1 LFLVLQGKG
10 FVSLEAAGFI
20 SVSDI
25 DSYIY
30 MQKENTRK
38 KNMQKFGQRLA
49 TKAERNNLTGIK
61 LSFKKKTLKP
71 EILDRTASN

>member
-1 LFLVLQGKG
+1 
-10 FVSLEAAGFI
+10 
-20 SVSDI
+20 
-25 DSYIY
+25 